1 MPKKQIYLTGFMGT
15 GKSMI
20 LNCLHEVCGFDKI
33 EMDEQIV
40 QEQGMSI
47 PEIFEKKG
55 EEYFRNLET
64 ELVKKISAMDN
75 IVVSCGGGT
84 VMRQCNV
91 DEMKKN
97 GTIVLLTAEPETV
110 YERVKGSHNRPLLE
124 KNMNPEYIKE
134 LMAARRPK
142 YEACLLYTSP
152 SPRDCS

>member
-110 YERVKGSHNRPLLE
+110 YERVKGSQTSSG
-124 KNMNPEYIKE
+124 K
-134 LMAARRPK
+134 K
-142 YEACLLYTSP
+142 YESGIHKRIDGGKASQV
-152 SPRDCS
+152 